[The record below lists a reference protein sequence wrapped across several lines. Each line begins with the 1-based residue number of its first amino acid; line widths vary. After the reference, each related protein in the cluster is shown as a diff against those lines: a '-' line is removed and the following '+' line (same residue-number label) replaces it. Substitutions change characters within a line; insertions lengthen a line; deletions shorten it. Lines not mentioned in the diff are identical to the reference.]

1 MGYMGWLLCCKGI
14 SFQLLKGKINHVSGT
29 AKKKK
34 ENFKTKKISILW
46 DGKRMRTLS
55 HTWF

>member
-1 MGYMGWLLCCKGI
+1 MGWLLCCKRI

-34 ENFKTKKISILW
+34 KRILKQ
-46 DGKRMRTLS
+46 KRSAYYGMGRE
-55 HTWF
+55 

>member
-1 MGYMGWLLCCKGI
+1 MGWLLCCKRI

-34 ENFKTKKISILW
+34 RILKQ
-46 DGKRMRTLS
+46 KRSAYYGMGRE
-55 HTWF
+55 